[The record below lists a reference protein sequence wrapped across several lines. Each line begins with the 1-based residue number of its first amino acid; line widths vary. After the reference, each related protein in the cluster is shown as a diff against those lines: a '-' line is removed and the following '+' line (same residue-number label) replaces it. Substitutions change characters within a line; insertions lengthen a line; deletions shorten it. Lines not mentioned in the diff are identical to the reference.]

1 MNTGNDRP
9 RRPGEPE
16 LGGRYIGCVI
26 GVLGSLVLAALLVPL
41 RDHVPNAD
49 MALALVIPVLLGATV
64 GGRLA
69 AIVSAITAVLV
80 FDFVFTEPYLSL
92 RISSK
97 DDVATFVVFAI
108 VALVAAEVGI
118 RARRGGA
125 AARAARGELE
135 RLYRITE
142 LAAGDAS
149 LDEVLASACT
159 EIVALCGLVD
169 CRYEAGGATTELPRL
184 GRRGALEGTKLV
196 ITGDLVLPPG
206 GVEVPVRGRGR
217 DFGRLILYSGADTGV
232 SLEKRLVVVTI
243 ADALGLAIAGSSD
256 KKS

>member
-108 VALVAAEVGI
+108 VALVAAGPLRTIAARSIPGFEHFEEVW
-118 RARRGGA
+118 
-125 AARAARGELE
+125 AARAPLGWNVKDAEPV
-135 RLYRITE
+135 
-142 LAAGDAS
+142 AG
-149 LDEVLASACT
+149 AC
-159 EIVALCGLVD
+159 VALLSD
-169 CRYEAGGATTELPRL
+169 LFPATTGEVVHVD
-184 GRRGALEGTKLV
+184 GGYHVVGA
-196 ITGDLVLPPG
+196 
-206 GVEVPVRGRGR
+206 
-217 DFGRLILYSGADTGV
+217 
-232 SLEKRLVVVTI
+232 
-243 ADALGLAIAGSSD
+243 
-256 KKS
+256 